1 MLSCSDDAAQNRN
14 SCRRIESI
22 GNCGDPE
29 QYEEMMVYVKWVG
42 ESAPTCELLKHI
54 PFYLQNMYTH
64 VRYKNAYTND
74 ITFSEI
80 QRIADAEC
88 YEYNRITVLVYFVGN
103 MQPLWESLDYI
114 IANGVKRPF
123 QTNPSVFKIKQS
135 GPDTSTAASSTTVP
149 VMLPKPTVRVMLPKP
164 TVPVVSPEP
173 TVVVV
178 DDGQSVFR
186 PQCSVS

>member
-1 MLSCSDDAAQNRN
+1 
-14 SCRRIESI
+14 
-22 GNCGDPE
+22 
-29 QYEEMMVYVKWVG
+29 
-42 ESAPTCELLKHI
+42 
-54 PFYLQNMYTH
+54 MYTH
-64 VRYKNAYTND
+64 ILCKNAYTND

-80 QRIADAEC
+80 QCIADAEY
-88 YEYNRITVLVYFVGN
+88 YEYNRITVVVYFVGN

-135 GPDTSTAASSTTVP
+135 GPDTSILAQSENQDVSKTSKSIQVDPTHEGVNTSTSITVDPTHEGVNTSTSIP
-149 VMLPKPTVRVMLPKP
+149 VDPTTQNPNGIVVLPK
-164 TVPVVSPEP
+164 P